1 MDLCDQFVKS
11 LAKGIDVTSFTH
23 TPDMDLFPCDL
34 TQYLSAGDMEILI
47 KMTGKNNATESLLMK
62 HLKELDNP
70 TRPSYNAAF

>member
-11 LAKGIDVTSFTH
+11 LAKGIAVTSFTH

-34 TQYLSAGDMEILI
+34 TQYLSTGATEILI
-47 KMTGKNNATESLLMK
+47 KKRGKNNATESLLMK
-62 HLKELDNP
+62 NFKELDNL